1 MKLQLEIMDVV
12 TTDTYISMQRVKFI
26 IYRST
31 HSLML
36 LSLGSGDKNIVQQA
50 IETFMH
56 LRAHPFDLILVLN
69 ESMMANRVLEATGN
83 SAFKAVHNM
92 MQCELVK
99 DGFCFYLKDHHHNQH
114 ISQWPFCIFILIT

>member
-56 LRAHPFDLILVLN
+56 LRAHPFDLIHVL
-69 ESMMANRVLEATGN
+69 
-83 SAFKAVHNM
+83 
-92 MQCELVK
+92 
-99 DGFCFYLKDHHHNQH
+99 LK
-114 ISQWPFCIFILIT
+114 I